1 MVLMYQLYT
10 HKKAISREALYMIG
24 EANKNMVIILMTKQL
39 IHNALAST
47 ECTQILLSNHKH
59 QVIKELK

>member
-39 IHNALAST
+39 IHNALAGT
-47 ECTQILLSNHKH
+47 
-59 QVIKELK
+59 